1 MNSYSNMREL
11 ACFRRRT
18 LVESNSFR
26 ALSKKPGTK
35 RWNFHGNSTESKPWN
50 FHGISM
56 EIPRKVPQRQNRGI
70 AMEIPQNQNRGIS
83 RGRSGHLCG

>member
-1 MNSYSNMREL
+1 
-11 ACFRRRT
+11 
-18 LVESNSFR
+18 
-26 ALSKKPGTK
+26 
-35 RWNFHGNSTESKPWN
+35 
-50 FHGISM
+50 M